1 MLQTMTLKGKL
12 RIFAI
17 LPFAGVVLMT
27 ASFVSPGW
35 VNFNV
40 NFIEYRF
47 LPIPPYEG
55 PYEGYGSANS
65 AHLTGGLWYYTVCV
79 RDFIPNSDGF
89 YDIFPKTGTRC
100 HTGLNSYDFEERLYH
115 GKYLYFLFKT
125 FEGIITGNICI
136 SLGVFFQSIYY
147 LSFLCSNL
155 ILSKALKKD

>member
-1 MLQTMTLKGKL
+1 
-12 RIFAI
+12 
-17 LPFAGVVLMT
+17 MT

-55 PYEGYGSANS
+55 PYEGYRSANS

-100 HTGLNSYDFEERLYH
+100 HTGLNSMTLKSGYTMVSTYIF
-115 GKYLYFLFKT
+115 FLK
-125 FEGIITGNICI
+125 
-136 SLGVFFQSIYY
+136 L
-147 LSFLCSNL
+147 LR
-155 ILSKALKKD
+155 A